1 MLGQNPSQ
9 PALFQMIDIESLV
22 PQGHRLRQIDA
33 ALDLGFVREAL
44 AECYT
49 PGWGRPSIDPELAL
63 RMMILGVLYDLSDRQ
78 LCDEI
83 RMHAGYRWF
92 CRLNFHDSVPNHS
105 TLSRLRNERWAKS
118 EVFTRLFEEVLKGCV
133 SEGMVSGRHV
143 SVDGTQ
149 IRANASMHS
158 MERKDDPEDDMPG
171 DKRQALFL
179 IHGPGIMNG
188 NKPEEPVTE
197 KVAKEPQPEGAWEGH
212 GERYSNQT
220 HTSRTDPD
228 ARLYR
233 KGKGKSASLSYLVHD
248 IIDTKSRVILGRRA
262 SIATGT
268 AERDVAL
275 ELVSEH
281 EARRSILGLDQAV
294 EVLTGD
300 AGYGASTFVADLVDL
315 DITPHVP
322 LQAASEPEEL
332 PSWQRR
338 TFNLA
343 RYRKRRAAVRLAEA
357 RNKARLASSGHAYV
371 VSRKLR
377 IRSEHIFAE
386 AKNEH
391 GLGRARH
398 RSLSKVDRQ
407 SILVATVQNLKRL
420 SQELRRKAQEAAAAG
435 FRHFGTLSHALWRA
449 VADWGAAWPANR
461 NEHHSRLIATYA
473 ATSAILRVRKHTCST
488 AF

>member
-118 EVFTRLFEEVLKGCV
+118 DVFTLLFEEVLKGCV

-158 MERKDDPEDDMPG
+158 LERTETDDPE
-171 DKRQALFL
+171 
-179 IHGPGIMNG
+179 G
-188 NKPEEPVTE
+188 NDEPPEEPVTE
-197 KVAKEPQPEGAWEGH
+197 KVAKEPQPEGAWEGR

-220 HTSRTDPD
+220 HTSSTDPD

-233 KGKGKSASLSYLVHD
+233 KGKGKSASLSYLIHD

-275 ELVSEH
+275 ELIREH

-300 AGYGASTFVADLVDL
+300 TGYGASSFVSDLVDL

-343 RYRKRRAAVRLAEA
+343 RYRKRRVAVRLAEA
-357 RNKARLASSGHAYV
+357 RNKVRLESSGHAYA
-371 VSRKLR
+371 VSRRLR

-398 RSLSKVDRQ
+398 RLLSKVDRQ
-407 SILVATVQNLKRL
+407 SQLVATVQNLKRL
-420 SQELRRKAQEAAAAG
+420 SQALRRKAQEAAAAG
-435 FRHFGTLSHALWRA
+435 FYHFGTLYHTLWRA
-449 VADWGAAWPANR
+449 VADWNAAWPANR
-461 NEHHSRLIATYA
+461 NENHSRLIAAYA
-473 ATSAILRVRKHTCST
+473 ATSACLRVRMTACST